1 MLVNLQI
8 PCKDPAPYFID
19 HFAFSKEITLTA
31 VTIYLKYILGVFFNL
46 EVINKRCLSWFF

>member
-31 VTIYLKYILGVFFNL
+31 VTKYLKYILGVFF
-46 EVINKRCLSWFF
+46 

>member
-31 VTIYLKYILGVFFNL
+31 VTKYLKYFLKAFFL
-46 EVINKRCLSWFF
+46 IWKLLTRGIYPVS